1 VRIGVTGG
9 AGFIGSAVRRVAGD
23 EHEIVNFDHPHDV
36 RAFADVEAFV
46 ADVEGVIHLAGILG
60 TAETLGHEHESID
73 VNIVGALNV
82 AQACQRHD
90 VPMVQIGTGHRGQP
104 NVYAITK
111 ACAEDLV
118 LARVQWSGL
127 RANVVRA
134 FHAYGPGQKAPPP
147 YGHASVRKII
157 PAFVCAAL
165 AGDRLQVNGTGQQVV
180 DLIHVDDVAR
190 TLLYA
195 LDRACVEVVGHTF
208 EAGTSRGISV
218 QQAAYDVIAAC
229 ESTSTIEL
237 VPMRAGEPS
246 GTVVVADHYDPFE
259 MLPARFWGQPGWLDD
274 TIAYYREMLGA

>member
-1 VRIGVTGG
+1 MRIGITGG
-9 AGFIGSAVRRVAGD
+9 AGFIGQAVRRVAGD
-23 EHEIVNFDHPHDV
+23 DHEIVTFDHPHDV
-36 RAFADVEAFV
+36 RSFADVDTFV
-46 ADVEGVIHLAGILG
+46 ADVAAVIHLAGILG
-60 TAETLGHEHESID
+60 TAETLGHEAESVD

-82 AQACQRHD
+82 ARSCQRHD

-118 LARVQWSGL
+118 LARAQWSGL

-147 YGHASVRKII
+147 YGHATVRKII

-165 AGDRLQVNGTGQQVV
+165 AGDRLQVNGNGQQVV

-195 LDRACVEVVGHTF
+195 LDRACAEVIGCTF
-208 EAGTSRGISV
+208 EAGTARGISV
-218 QQAAYDVIAAC
+218 VRAAYDVIEAC
-229 ESTSTIEL
+229 GSSSTIEL
-237 VPMRAGEPS
+237 VPMRAGEPPE
-246 GTVVVADHYDPFE
+246 TEVVADHYDPFGSFS
-259 MLPARFWGQPGWLDD
+259 ARFWGQPGWLDD
-274 TIAYYREMLGA
+274 TIAYYREMLDA